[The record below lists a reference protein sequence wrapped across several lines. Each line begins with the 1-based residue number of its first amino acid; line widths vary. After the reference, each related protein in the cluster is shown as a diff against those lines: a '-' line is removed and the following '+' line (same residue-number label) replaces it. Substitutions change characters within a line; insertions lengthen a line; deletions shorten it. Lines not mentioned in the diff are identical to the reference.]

1 MNGLTI
7 REEKIANAFIEL
19 EGNLSAIA
27 ATLGISLSTVNKHL
41 DRPEVFFYIQEI
53 RAGLAKSSGMTRER
67 LVDEL
72 SAIATLNVADFL
84 THDGNTLTVKCM
96 DDLPRELLRCV
107 SEVIQLDTAT
117 GPAIKLKFHDKML
130 AIDKLNKMLGHYQES
145 QVNVK
150 HTFVLRT
157 PHVAKSTKAW
167 LTDNAEPAPPMI
179 DVTPNPVPVDDS
191 P

>member
-1 MNGLTI
+1 MNGLTL

-19 EGNLSAIA
+19 EGNITAIA
-27 ATLGISLSTVNKHL
+27 ASLGISITTINKHL

-53 RAGLAKSSGMTRER
+53 RAGLAKRSGMTRER
-67 LVDEL
+67 LIDEL

-84 THDGNTLTVKCM
+84 THDGNTLTVKNM
-96 DDLPRELLRCV
+96 DELPRELLRCV
-107 SEVIQLDTAT
+107 SEVIQVDTAS
-117 GPAIKLKFHDKML
+117 GPMIKLKFHDKML

-157 PHVAKSTKAW
+157 PHVAKSTKDW
-167 LTDNAEPAPPMI
+167 LTNNASEAPPPMI
-179 DVTPNPVPVDDS
+179 DVTPTPQE
-191 P
+191 